1 MAVGEPES
9 FFEIGRE
16 HRNFTSF
23 CEQRPKVTEPVEEE
37 KRNWQSR
44 RNLVEAMKELDLE
57 QKMTYNEKR
66 SKNGRFNHTGGLG
79 LSKRQK

>member
-9 FFEIGRE
+9 FIEIGRE

-23 CEQRPKVTEPVEEE
+23 CEQRSGPTEPVEEE
-37 KRNWQSR
+37 KQGHQSR
-44 RNLVEAMKELDLE
+44 RNLVDAMKELELE

-66 SKNGRFNHTGGLG
+66 SKNGRFNHSGGLG